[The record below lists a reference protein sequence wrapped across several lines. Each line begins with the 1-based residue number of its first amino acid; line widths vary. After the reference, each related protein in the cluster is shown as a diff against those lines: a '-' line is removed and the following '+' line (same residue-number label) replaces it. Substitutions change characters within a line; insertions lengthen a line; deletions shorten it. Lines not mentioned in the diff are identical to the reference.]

1 MSGPPPPLGES
12 WFPNVG
18 GNIGLNREPV
28 PPPFDPPNP
37 PPGPPAG
44 PPPAERHAHAHETSE
59 PIFPP
64 TMTHHLPGLPTA
76 HTLGPFPPPMLGMGM
91 GMGMGMGIPLPF
103 GPIMGLGFG
112 GVQSAGP
119 LAPPRMPW
127 NTPGLLGNPSTQHGA
142 CVPGM
147 PWLGFE
153 RCLDGPPAPEGVAGV
168 VPPFAPGAPLW
179 SGGGIPGL
187 GMMGMGMGMG
197 GMRMGLGM
205 GGMGMGLGM
214 GGMGLGTGGL
224 GMGMGFWP
232 GMHRP
237 APGTMTEALAP
248 PQPPQGDITSLP
260 GGVPPGMTHVEST
273 EHTIV
278 HLLKGPV
285 FPWLNHEMPM
295 EVEVLYVSCSTN
307 INRLIEACNENQECE
322 GYGISEVHE
331 MVNGQW
337 EKGQTF
343 VYGEPMSL
351 VLTLGDAGWNKERN
365 RPGGRSLHIYFHKV

>member
-18 GNIGLNREPV
+18 GNIAMNRDPI

-37 PPGPPAG
+37 PPYPPPGPPSAA
-44 PPPAERHAHAHETSE
+44 AEGAAASAEANGNAE
-59 PIFPP
+59 QIFPP
-64 TMTHHLPGLPTA
+64 TMTHHLPGIPLA
-76 HTLGPFPPPMLGMGM
+76 HSLGPFPPPMMGM
-91 GMGMGMGIPLPF
+91 GMGMPGPF
-103 GPIMGLGFG
+103 GPMMGMGMGFG
-112 GVQSAGP
+112 MDHVQSAGP

-153 RCLDGPPAPEGVAGV
+153 KNMDGPPAPPGIGEG

-179 SGGGIPGL
+179 AGGAIPGL
-187 GMMGMGMGMG
+187 GAMGMNSMAMGMGMGMG
-197 GMRMGLGM
+197 V
-205 GGMGMGLGM
+205 
-214 GGMGLGTGGL
+214 
-224 GMGMGFWP
+224 GFYP
-232 GMHRP
+232 GMYRP
-237 APGTMTEALAP
+237 APGIMCEALAE

-273 EHTIV
+273 EHSII

-285 FPWLNHEMPM
+285 FPWLNHGMPM
-295 EVEVLYVSCSTN
+295 EVEILFASCSTS
-307 INRLIEACNENQECE
+307 INRLIEACNNNQDCE
-322 GYGISEVHE
+322 GYGVSEVHE
-331 MVNGQW
+331 MVNGTW

-343 VYGEPMSL
+343 LYGEPMSM
-351 VLTLGDAGWNKERN
+351 VLTLGDAGWGKDRN
-365 RPGGRSLHIYFHKV
+365 RPGGRSLHIYLHKV

>member
-1 MSGPPPPLGES
+1 MGMGMNMGLG
-12 WFPNVG
+12 
-18 GNIGLNREPV
+18 
-28 PPPFDPPNP
+28 
-37 PPGPPAG
+37 
-44 PPPAERHAHAHETSE
+44 
-59 PIFPP
+59 
-64 TMTHHLPGLPTA
+64 
-76 HTLGPFPPPMLGMGM
+76 LGMGM
-91 GMGMGMGIPLPF
+91 PLPF
-103 GPIMGLGFG
+103 GPSLGFG

-153 RCLDGPPAPEGVAGV
+153 RCLDGPPVPPEVAGC
-168 VPPFAPGAPLW
+168 VPPFAPGQPLW

-187 GMMGMGMGMG
+187 GGMGVGMGMGMMGMGMGMG
-197 GMRMGLGM
+197 V
-205 GGMGMGLGM
+205 GMGMGA
-214 GGMGLGTGGL
+214 
-224 GMGMGFWP
+224 GMGFWP

-237 APGTMTEALAP
+237 APGIMTEALAEA
-248 PQPPQGDITSLP
+248 QPPQGEITSLP
-260 GGVPPGMTHVEST
+260 GGVPPGMTLVEST

-285 FPWLNHEMPM
+285 FPWLNHGMPM
-295 EVEVLYVSCSTN
+295 EVEVLYVSCSTS
-307 INRLIEACNENQECE
+307 INRLIQVCNDNQDCE
-322 GYGISEVHE
+322 GYGVSEVHE

-343 VYGEPMSL
+343 VYDEPMSM